1 MFFENQDIYI
11 YIYMYWSLLYLMT
24 FNLHL
29 SVEWGIVDGKGKKGN
44 IQHYFMRR
52 EALIVYTPAYCFL
65 QKSNK
70 AKN

>member
-29 SVEWGIVDGKGKKGN
+29 SVEWGIVDGKAKQGN
-44 IQHYFMRR
+44 IQRYFMRR
-52 EALIVYTPAYCFL
+52 EALIVCTPAYCFL
-65 QKSNK
+65 QNSRINI
-70 AKN
+70 